1 MNKKKLVV
9 PLFVLLAAAVYF
21 VFFYKNKALK
31 FVPENAD
38 VVVLIDVK
46 KLTGQYISSLV
57 AHPSK
62 WSESKKKDKK
72 TIPLKDSGIKIP
84 DFLQVFHL
92 KGAKFSEWYSVVELK
107 DPQKFLTFLKSHQFI
122 NKGQNIFRKD
132 QVFIKIEGKN
142 CILGTSETAFT
153 ALQQLLSKPSGK
165 KTFTADRFIGS
176 SLGSISFISGKKI
189 QNFSIELKA
198 DEIEIKNAAGTIS
211 FAAAISDMQRKNHFL
226 EAELDGQNIKNY
238 ARFFNKNLID
248 SAQVNYFKATAD
260 LEQVNDTIISY
271 VYDDN
276 FNETEK
282 KTVQKIIQPNY
293 IIDLR
298 SSAPE
303 KTWDYFQY
311 KKWINAQNQFT
322 AIPFQPNQIERNEG
336 SIIIKSIRK
345 PIASSPEL
353 KENYIFIRNSSLLL
367 SSLSTLTS
375 TEKKILSDIEYIFYR
390 NKGQNYQV
398 SIKAKKGE
406 LPLIL
411 RW

>member
-21 VFFYKNKALK
+21 VFFYKNKTLK

-38 VVVLIDVK
+38 IVVLIDVK

-72 TIPLKDSGIKIP
+72 TIQLKDSGIKIP

-107 DPQKFLTFLKSHQFI
+107 DPRKFSVFLKNHKFI
-122 NKGQNIFRKD
+122 SKGNNIFRKD
-132 QVFIKIEGKN
+132 QVFIKIEGEN
-142 CILGTSETAFT
+142 CILGTSDVSFPSI
-153 ALQQLLSKPSGK
+153 QQLLFRSSGK
-165 KTFTADRFIGS
+165 KTFTSDQFIGN
-176 SLGSISFISGKKI
+176 SLGSISFISGQKI

-198 DEIEIKNAAGTIS
+198 DEIEIKNTAEAVS
-211 FAAAISDMQRKNHFL
+211 FAAAISDIQRNNHFL
-226 EAELDGQNIKNY
+226 EAELDEQNVKNY
-238 ARFFNKNLID
+238 ARFFNKNLAD
-248 SAQVNYFKATAD
+248 SAQIHHFKATAD

-271 VYDDN
+271 GYDDN

-303 KTWDYFQY
+303 KAWAYFQH
-311 KKWINAQNQFT
+311 KNWINTQNQFT
-322 AIPFQPNQIERNEG
+322 AIPFQPNQIEKNG
-336 SIIIKSIRK
+336 SGIIIKSTRK
-345 PIASSPEL
+345 PIALSPEL
-353 KENYIFIRNSSLLL
+353 KENYIFIRNSPLLL

-390 NKGQNYQV
+390 NKGQNYWV
-398 SIKAKKGE
+398 NIKAKKGE

>member
-1 MNKKKLVV
+1 MNKKKLIV
-9 PLFVLLAAAVYF
+9 PLFVLLAATVYF
-21 VFFYKNKALK
+21 VFFYKNKALR

-122 NKGQNIFRKD
+122 NKGQDIFHKD

-142 CILGTSETAFT
+142 CILGTSETAFK
-153 ALQQLLSKPSGK
+153 AIQQLFSKPSGK

-198 DEIEIKNAAGTIS
+198 DEIEIKNTAETIS

-226 EAELDGQNIKNY
+226 EAELDGQDIKNY
-238 ARFFNKNLID
+238 VRFFNKNLVD

-271 VYDDN
+271 GYDDN

-303 KTWDYFQY
+303 KTWDYFQH

-322 AIPFQPNQIERNEG
+322 AIPFQPNQIKRNQAG
-336 SIIIKSIRK
+336 VIIKSTRK

-398 SIKAKKGE
+398 NIKAKKGE

>member
-1 MNKKKLVV
+1 MNKKKLIV

-72 TIPLKDSGIKIP
+72 TIPLKYSGIKIP

-132 QVFIKIEGKN
+132 QIFIKIEGKN

-165 KTFTADRFIGS
+165 KTFTADLFIGS

-198 DEIEIKNAAGTIS
+198 DEIEIKNTAEAIS
-211 FAAAISDMQRKNHFL
+211 FVAAISDMQGKNHFL

-260 LEQVNDTIISY
+260 FEQVNDTIISY
-271 VYDDN
+271 GYDDN

-336 SIIIKSIRK
+336 SIIIKSTRK

-398 SIKAKKGE
+398 SIKAKKEE

>member
-142 CILGTSETAFT
+142 CILGTSETAF
-153 ALQQLLSKPSGK
+153 AAIQQLLSKPSGK
-165 KTFTADRFIGS
+165 KIFTTYRFISS

-198 DEIEIKNAAGTIS
+198 DEIEIKNTAEAIS
-211 FAAAISDMQRKNHFL
+211 FAAAISDMQGKNHFL

-271 VYDDN
+271 GYDDN

-303 KTWDYFQY
+303 KTWDYFQH

-336 SIIIKSIRK
+336 SIIIKSTRK

-398 SIKAKKGE
+398 NIKAKKDE